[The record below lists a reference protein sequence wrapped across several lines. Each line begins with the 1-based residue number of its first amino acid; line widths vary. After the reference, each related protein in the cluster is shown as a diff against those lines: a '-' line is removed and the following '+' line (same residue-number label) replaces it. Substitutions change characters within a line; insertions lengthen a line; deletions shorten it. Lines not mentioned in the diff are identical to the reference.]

1 MAFRTKTKPKTNRY
15 RRTRRKPCAFCVE
28 KAIDIDYK
36 AHQRLKKFITD
47 RGKILPRKTTGTCAS
62 HQRMLAGSI
71 KRARIIALL
80 PFTAE

>member
-1 MAFRTKTKPKTNRY
+1 MPPRSSSNKQNRF

-28 KAIDIDYK
+28 RIQDIDYK
-36 AHQRLKKFITD
+36 AHQRLRKFITD

-62 HQRMLAGSI
+62 HQRVLATAI
-71 KRARIIALL
+71 KRARVIALL